1 MAAIRAPVHRWTR
14 QQYED
19 MVLQDIFQP
28 GERVELIDGVIVDMA
43 PQKSFHAV
51 ATRLVEE
58 ALRSVFATGHDVRV
72 QMPLALDDT
81 SEPEPDVAV
90 VPGKTRDYTKAHP
103 TTAVLVVEVADATL
117 RLDRKTKQAVYA
129 RNGIVEYW
137 IVNLK
142 NNTLEVY
149 REPQADHYRFQAI
162 LQSGDTVQPLASP
175 GHAIAITDLLP

>member
-1 MAAIRAPVHRWTR
+1 MAAIMAPVHRWTR

-19 MVLQDIFQP
+19 MVLQDIFPP
-28 GERVELIDGVIVDMA
+28 GERVELIDGVIVDMS
-43 PQKSFHAV
+43 PQKSFHATAVCLV
-51 ATRLVEE
+51 AET
-58 ALRSVFATGHDVRV
+58 LRVIFSSGYNIRV

-90 VPGKTRDYTKAHP
+90 VPGKTRDYTHAHP
-103 TTAVLVVEVADATL
+103 TTAALIVEVADATL

-129 RNGIVEYW
+129 RNGIAEYW

-149 REPQADHYRFQAI
+149 REPQGDHYHSQAI
-162 LQSGDTVQPLASP
+162 LQPGDTMQPLASP
-175 GHAIAITDLLP
+175 DHTIAVADLLP